1 MFKTLDDDRSINTP
15 AHYPKKERD
24 MRSPLILTAVK
35 LAAGLA
41 LCIPGLWTTQAHAS
55 ELDWLTGC
63 WVNGDRSS
71 QEVWIANTDGSFS
84 GFSVA
89 LRENTVAFY
98 ELLNVDK
105 DNSERWTYTAIPAGQ
120 SPTRF
125 VAVEVNKDS
134 ALFSNP
140 EHDYPQE
147 IRYERRGNA
156 LLATISLMGGENP
169 QSFDKVACE

>member
-1 MFKTLDDDRSINTP
+1 MFKTLVDDHSINTP
-15 AHYPKKERD
+15 AHHPKKEKD
-24 MRSPLILTAVK
+24 VKSPLILTAGK

-41 LCIPGLWTTQAHAS
+41 LCIPGLWTTETRAS

-63 WVNGDRSS
+63 WVNGDGSS
-71 QEVWIANTDGSFS
+71 QEVWIANVDGSFS

-98 ELLNVDK
+98 ELLNIDK
-105 DNSERWTYTAIPAGQ
+105 NHDERWTYTAIPAGQ
-120 SPTRF
+120 SPTAF
-125 VAVEVNKDS
+125 AAVEVNEDS

-147 IRYERRGNA
+147 IRYERRDNA
-156 LLATISLMGGENP
+156 LLATISLIGGENP